1 MEWVVFR
8 RRGVE
13 VLQHVIPML
22 AVQVDL
28 TPLIS
33 AALVEPEGHLG
44 LVNAAVEEA
53 VACHWLRSGRPCLLA
68 RPVAAAV
75 AGRQATIWR
84 GEQVAQAVV

>member
-33 AALVEPEGHLG
+33 AALAEPEGPLG
-44 LVNAAVEEA
+44 LASAAA
-53 VACHWLRSGRPCLLA
+53 AAAATCHWLRLGRMCLLA
-68 RPVAAAV
+68 RLEEAAA